1 MARFVN
7 GEGLGRRYFDESID
21 GACMREGREP
31 LATRKPYTE
40 FDLRNE
46 FDMSTLYR
54 FIELLYTRRLKT
66 IPMYP

>member
-1 MARFVN
+1 MAER
-7 GEGLGRRYFDESID
+7 GGGDGLGRVQFAYDVVAID
-21 GACMREGREP
+21 IRDGRDGFVSP
-31 LATRKPYTE
+31 NTYTE